1 MVRLVATRWL
11 SRGAAVHRLYEIISA
26 LLMEFQEDQRDRS
39 NALAGPLVDQT
50 QCAKFIICLAIFND
64 ILYSMCQLSMA
75 FQKDHVQW
83 AAVLRFEATLF
94 YARGSHG
101 SVY

>member
-1 MVRLVATRWL
+1 
-11 SRGAAVHRLYEIISA
+11 
-26 LLMEFQEDQRDRS
+26 MEFQEDQRDKS

-50 QCAKFIICLAIFND
+50 QCAKFIICLAIFNG

-75 FQKDHVQW
+75 FQKDHVQCSMGC
-83 AAVLRFEATLF
+83 RFEATLF